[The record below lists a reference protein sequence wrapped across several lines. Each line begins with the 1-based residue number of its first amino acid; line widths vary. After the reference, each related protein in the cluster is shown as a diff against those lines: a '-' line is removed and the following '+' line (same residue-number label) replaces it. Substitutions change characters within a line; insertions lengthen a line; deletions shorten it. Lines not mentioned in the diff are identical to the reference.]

1 MRKRIYL
8 DHAATSPLKSGV
20 LEAMMPYL
28 TSEYGNASSAYEE
41 GRNARKALEE
51 ARNTIANAIGALSSE
66 IYFTASGTE
75 ADNWAICS
83 VMAGMPH
90 MVTCCIEHPAV
101 LEACRRVTQ
110 TGMKITYLSTDI
122 YGTVSERELESSIR
136 DDTAFVSVM
145 TANNEIG
152 TIQPV
157 SKLGEICRRRGVLF
171 HTDAVQAVGSIPIDV
186 RKLNVD
192 MLSMSAHKFGGPKGI
207 GALYIRSSVNLQP
220 FIVGGHQER
229 GRRASTENV
238 AGAVGM
244 AKALEICVRDIEK
257 SMRHKK
263 FLSDHVISRIQNEI
277 PLVQLNGSQDARLP
291 GNVNFSFRYTD
302 AEALVLDLDSRGIA
316 VSGGAACSTEM
327 HGPSHVLTA
336 IGLGEDMASA
346 AVRITFGDENTLEE
360 ADIFVDA
367 LKKAVLDQRRMSP
380 YADPSLYT
388 TN

>member
-20 LEAMMPYL
+20 LEAMLPYL

-41 GRNARKALEE
+41 GRNARKTLEE
-51 ARNTIANAIGALSSE
+51 ARSIIANAIGARSSE

-75 ADNWAICS
+75 ADNWAICA
-83 VMAGMPH
+83 VMAGRQH
-90 MVTCCIEHPAV
+90 MIASCIEHPAV
-101 LEACRRVTQ
+101 LEACRRVIQAGTEV
-110 TGMKITYLSTDI
+110 TYLGTDM
-122 YGTVSERELESSIR
+122 YGTVSERELESAIR
-136 DDTAFVSVM
+136 DDTAMVSVM

-152 TIQPV
+152 TVEPV
-157 SKLGEICRRRGVLF
+157 AKIGEICRRRGVLF

-186 RKLNVD
+186 RKMHVD

-207 GALYIRSSVNLQP
+207 GALYIRSGVNIP
-220 FIVGGHQER
+220 PYIVGGHQER

-244 AKALEICVRDIEK
+244 AKALEICVQDIEK
-257 SMRHKK
+257 SMYHKK
-263 FLSDHVISRIQNEI
+263 ILSDHVISRIQNEI
-277 PLVQLNGSQDARLP
+277 PLVQLNGSPDVRLP
-291 GNVNFSFRYTD
+291 GNLNFSFRYTD
-302 AEALVLDLDSRGIA
+302 AETLVLELDAKGIA
-316 VSGGAACSTEM
+316 VSGGAACSTEI

-336 IGLGEDMASA
+336 IGLSEDMASA

-380 YADPSLYT
+380 YADPALYT